1 MKTRTMNEHAES
13 LYSKVFKNKKVLY
26 CSLTKGT
33 CFAQYTD
40 GSYSNFLIY
49 SQNPDIPINTIPD
62 CRDVFTHMNK
72 IHNILKNTIS
82 NSYSCSYDRVKYIG
96 YLFIDSLKEENMSLL
111 TEKLF
116 NIDPV
121 IVLNEGMPV
130 VMNFEI
136 IDVKT
141 SALFKVN
148 PFILKDNLDK
158 KDSVLRKIY
167 LESAR
172 YYIDEPEYFQ
182 QVLHNDIFNA
192 TPEEELYLEV
202 TENEWG
208 DFYDIKGCL

>member
-1 MKTRTMNEHAES
+1 MKTRTMNEYAEN
-13 LYSKVFKNKKVLY
+13 LYSKIFKNKKVLY
-26 CSLTKGT
+26 CSLTKGS

-40 GSYSNFLIY
+40 GSYSNFLMF
-49 SQNPDIPINTIPD
+49 SENHDIPINSIPD
-62 CRDVFTHMNK
+62 CRDVFSHMNNL
-72 IHNILKNTIS
+72 HNILKNTVS
-82 NSYSCSYDRVKYIG
+82 GSYMFDRVEYNG
-96 YLFIDSLKEENMSLL
+96 YLFIDSLKEENMSLF
-111 TEKLF
+111 TEELF

-121 IVLNEGMPV
+121 IVLNEGKPV
-130 VMNFEI
+130 LMNLEI
-136 IDVKT
+136 IDTRT

-202 TENEWG
+202 TDNEWG
-208 DFYDIKGCL
+208 DFYDNIKGCL

>member
-1 MKTRTMNEHAES
+1 MILKTRTINEYAEN
-13 LYSKVFKNKKVLY
+13 LYSKIFKNKKVLY
-26 CSLTKGT
+26 CSLTKGS

-40 GSYSNFLIY
+40 GSYSNFLMY

-62 CRDVFTHMNK
+62 CKDVFSHMNNL
-72 IHNILKNTIS
+72 HNILKNTIS
-82 NSYSCSYDRVKYIG
+82 GSYMFDRVEYNG
-96 YLFIDSLKEENMSLL
+96 YLFIDSLKEENMSLF

-121 IVLNEGMPV
+121 IVLNEGKSV
-130 VMNFEI
+130 LMNLEI
-136 IDVKT
+136 IDTRT

-172 YYIDEPEYFQ
+172 YYIDEPDYFQ

-192 TPEEELYLEV
+192 TPEEELYLEI
-202 TENEWG
+202 TDNE
-208 DFYDIKGCL
+208 